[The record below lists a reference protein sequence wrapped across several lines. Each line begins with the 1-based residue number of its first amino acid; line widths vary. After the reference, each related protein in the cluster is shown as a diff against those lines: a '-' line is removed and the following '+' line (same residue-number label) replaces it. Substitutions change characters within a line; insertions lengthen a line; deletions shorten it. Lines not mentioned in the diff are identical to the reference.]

1 MAHEMTF
8 ARALV
13 KPLVSGTSPLIHPI
27 LAFRSLKATFK
38 SGNSLFGEESYA
50 VYAVFHDANEFAKAN
65 NFTKEEKKA
74 WKEIAI
80 MLENYGLLTIA
91 NAISME
97 LLATAWVQYIACC
110 QKMLESNEIIVNGPD
125 GGSMYNPHFNAQHKL
140 GQLVSR
146 YSQDLGLSSQSLAKI
161 GSLMLKKK
169 KEKDEFFN
177 D

>member
-1 MAHEMTF
+1 MKPKPIPLLKLQKGTLYSDQRD
-8 ARALV
+8 RAELEPKAIEEL
-13 KPLVSGTSPLIHPI
+13 KPRCPKRFS
-27 LAFRSLKATFK
+27 
-38 SGNSLFGEESYA
+38 
-50 VYAVFHDANEFAKAN
+50 
-65 NFTKEEKKA
+65 KEEKKA
-74 WKEIAI
+74 WKSIAK

-110 QKMLESNEIIVNGPD
+110 QKMLESNEIIINGQD

-146 YSQDLGLSSQSLAKI
+146 YSQNLGLSSQSLAKI

>member
-1 MAHEMTF
+1 MKPKPTSLLKLEKGKLYSNQRD
-8 ARALV
+8 RAELEPKAIEEL
-13 KPLVSGTSPLIHPI
+13 KPRCPK
-27 LAFRSLKATFK
+27 R
-38 SGNSLFGEESYA
+38 
-50 VYAVFHDANEFAKAN
+50 
-65 NFTKEEKKA
+65 FTKEEKKA

-161 GSLMLKKK
+161 GSLLVKKK
-169 KEKDEFFN
+169 KEKGEFFN

>member
-1 MAHEMTF
+1 MPEAIYK
-8 ARALV
+8 RR
-13 KPLVSGTSPLIHPI
+13 K
-27 LAFRSLKATFK
+27 K
-38 SGNSLFGEESYA
+38 SIERNCHHAGKL
-50 VYAVFHDANEFAKAN
+50 
-65 NFTKEEKKA
+65 
-74 WKEIAI
+74 W
-80 MLENYGLLTIA
+80 LTIA

-161 GSLMLKKK
+161 GSLLVKKK
-169 KEKDEFFN
+169 KEKGEFFN